1 MNSKL
6 TVLLLL
12 TCLMINCK
20 EAPKEEVKPLTL
32 LETIT
37 SQYDSLYQLASP
49 IVDRKKSIPRTVNK
63 EGELVAVGPYDWTS
77 GFYAGTLWNLYGL
90 TKEEK
95 WKERALIY
103 TEKLDSIQYWSGN
116 HDVGFMIECSY
127 GNSLKYND
135 SKAYDSIIVQ
145 TAKSLLVRFRPNAGV
160 LQSWEASDKWKCPVI
175 IDNMMNLELL
185 FHATK
190 ITGDS
195 TYYKHAVI
203 HADTTIK
210 NHFREDY
217 STFHVVDYD
226 TETGKVVQKNTH
238 QGYSDDSAWARG
250 QAWGLYGY
258 TLTYKH
264 TKNPIYLKQAQGI
277 ANFIMNNSS
286 LPEDKVPYWDY
297 NVPNSDK
304 STPRDASAAA
314 IAASALYDLS
324 TFVSNDKSK
333 TYKNLADKI
342 MSSLSSSDY
351 LAKLGTNKGFILE
364 HSVGSKPHEVEID
377 VPLNYADY
385 YFTEALLRKRNLD

>member
-1 MNSKL
+1 MKTKL
-6 TVLLLL
+6 VVLILFILLVVS
-12 TCLMINCK
+12 CK
-20 EAPKEEVKPLTL
+20 ETPKEDLKPLTL

-37 SQYDSLYQLASP
+37 SQYDSLHLLASSA
-49 IVDRKKSIPRTVNK
+49 IDEKKSIPRTIN
-63 EGELVAVGPYDWTS
+63 ENNELKFVGPYDWTS

-90 TKEEK
+90 TKDRK

-135 SKAYDSIIVQ
+135 SKAYDAVIVQ

-160 LQSWEASDKWKCPVI
+160 LQSWEAGDKWKCPVI

-210 NHFREDY
+210 NHFRGDN
-217 STFHVVDYD
+217 SSFHVVDYN
-226 TETGKVVQKNTH
+226 TETGDVIQKNTH
-238 QGYSDDSAWARG
+238 QGYSDASAWARG

-258 TLTYKH
+258 TLTYKE
-264 TKNPIYLKQAQGI
+264 TKNPVYLKQAEGI
-277 ANFIMNNSS
+277 ANFIMNNPNF
-286 LPEDKVPYWDY
+286 PEDKVPYWDY
-297 NVPNSDK
+297 NVPNSGKD
-304 STPRDASAAA
+304 TPRDASAAA
-314 IAASALYDLS
+314 ITASALYDLS
-324 TFVSNDKSK
+324 TFVANDESK
-333 TYKNLADKI
+333 VYKGLADRI
-342 MSSLSSSDY
+342 IASLSSPAY
-351 LAKLGTNKGFILE
+351 LAELGTNKGFILE
-364 HSVGSKPHEVEID
+364 HSVGSKPHNVEID

-385 YFTEALLRKRNLD
+385 YFTEALLRKKKLK